1 MEKIKLDI
9 DFESLF
15 PGKSYKILTQEIQI
29 NPLNVKQIAYLI
41 KKFQDLIPIINEND
55 ISFANIEQ
63 PSTVIK
69 LVSILMEQA
78 PEVISEITGI
88 DINSIQ
94 KLPLDKVIELTS
106 IAIEVNV
113 KSKKSLEKNFQK
125 LKTNLMDLLPT
136 EMKQAMN

>member
-41 KKFQDLIPIINEND
+41 KKFQDLIPIINENN

>member
-15 PGKSYKILTQEIQI
+15 PGKNYKILTQEIQI

-88 DINSIQ
+88 DIDSIQ

-125 LKTNLMDLLPT
+125 LKANLMDLLPT
-136 EMKQAMN
+136 EMKQVMN